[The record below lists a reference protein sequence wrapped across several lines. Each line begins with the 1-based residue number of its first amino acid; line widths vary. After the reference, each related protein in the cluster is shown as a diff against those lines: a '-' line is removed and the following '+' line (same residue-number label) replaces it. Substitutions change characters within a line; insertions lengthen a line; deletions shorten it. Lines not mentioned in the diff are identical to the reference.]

1 MSREALE
8 MTPPRRVSRVVSP
21 STYFGASQRGY
32 AGAEANVEMA
42 HVPQLELPKHYVLPP
57 IYQPPPPPHIAPGPQ
72 YGRVPDTRQ
81 KVRDSSFRWSGALP
95 RTRKWISIVGQAF
108 CAANFI
114 RGTSK

>member
-1 MSREALE
+1 MKGHEASVFGSMLGQGRPMSREALE

-42 HVPQLELPKHYVLPP
+42 QVPQLELPKHYVLPP

-72 YGRVPDTRQ
+72 YGRVSDTRQ
-81 KVRDSSFRWSGALP
+81 
-95 RTRKWISIVGQAF
+95 RKLGIPPFDA
-108 CAANFI
+108 
-114 RGTSK
+114 K